1 MTAERGEKGQRRGKG
16 RKPRKKTTPMKNKR
30 QPAPPARGRGRPRPN
45 QLGAGAYK
53 SPGKRTKNGPPP
65 QAGWPAEDTSRVP
78 TCLLRTP
85 PLREGGVRSPEGG
98 EAVGDRTR
106 EWGSQF
112 NWPWLPSLTPEAT
125 PEDPHPNAT
134 PPRNGF
140 AVPSPLPGT
149 PGVACPLI
157 LRVAWHGPRGGS
169 PGHIRRRGPVPQKL
183 DLFLY

>member
-1 MTAERGEKGQRRGKG
+1 MTESENGGASLTG
-16 RKPRKKTTPMKNKR
+16 
-30 QPAPPARGRGRPRPN
+30 PA
-45 QLGAGAYK
+45 
-53 SPGKRTKNGPPP
+53 
-65 QAGWPAEDTSRVP
+65 
-78 TCLLRTP
+78 
-85 PLREGGVRSPEGG
+85 
-98 EAVGDRTR
+98 
-106 EWGSQF
+106 
-112 NWPWLPSLTPEAT
+112 LPSLTHEAT

-183 DLFLY
+183 DLFFWAVPESCH